1 MSKLAGKRLLDY
13 ALVIATVGAMCAAL
27 VTTVSF
33 NNYVEKTKVEQS
45 QKDFELF
52 MLRDSLANQN
62 EHLDSL
68 ENTIRKILSIK
79 QNPIKPAFEM
89 NSLFGRVYQA
99 IKASGA
105 KCPEAMLALAS
116 HETGRF
122 TSRLSQ
128 HHNHFGLAYDS
139 KNPLVSGKVWSE
151 GDGHFKSVFASDED
165 CFRYMA
171 DWQKRKK
178 ALSFNSNEDFIKS
191 LKRVNYAASPYH
203 GQIVMQCYNDLFDQR
218 NIKAE
223 IEAEAFKN
231 KFLFA
236 YL

>member
-1 MSKLAGKRLLDY
+1 MNKAGSWFMDYLLVFAIIICFGVLTALA
-13 ALVIATVGAMCAAL
+13 VN
-27 VTTVSF
+27 F
-33 NNYVEKTKVEQS
+33 ENYKEKTKVEQQ

-52 MLRDSLANQN
+52 MLRDSLDNQN
-62 EHLDSL
+62 KHLDSL

-79 QNPIKPAFEM
+79 QNPVKPAFEM

-128 HHNHFGLAYDS
+128 YHNHFGLAYDS
-139 KNPLVSGKVWSE
+139 KSPLVAGKVWSE
-151 GDGHFKSVFASDED
+151 GDGHYKSVFASDED

-203 GQIVMQCYNDLFDQR
+203 GQIVMQCYNDLFNQR

>member
-1 MSKLAGKRLLDY
+1 MNKAGSWFMNYL
-13 ALVIATVGAMCAAL
+13 LVITIAACFAVL
-27 VTTVSF
+27 TALAINF
-33 NNYVEKTKVEQS
+33 DNYKEKTKAEQS
-45 QKDFELF
+45 QKDFEIF
-52 MLRDSLANQN
+52 MLRDSLENQN

-139 KNPLVSGKVWSE
+139 KSPLVAGKV
-151 GDGHFKSVFASDED
+151 
-165 CFRYMA
+165 
-171 DWQKRKK
+171 
-178 ALSFNSNEDFIKS
+178 
-191 LKRVNYAASPYH
+191 
-203 GQIVMQCYNDLFDQR
+203 
-218 NIKAE
+218 
-223 IEAEAFKN
+223 
-231 KFLFA
+231 
-236 YL
+236 

>member
-1 MSKLAGKRLLDY
+1 MNKAGSWFMDYLLVFTIVGCSAVLTALALD
-13 ALVIATVGAMCAAL
+13 
-27 VTTVSF
+27 F
-33 NNYVEKTKVEQS
+33 KNYKEKTKVEQQ

-52 MLRDSLANQN
+52 MLRDSLKNQN

-89 NSLFGRVYQA
+89 NSLVGRVYQA

-139 KNPLVSGKVWSE
+139 KSPLVAGKV
-151 GDGHFKSVFASDED
+151 
-165 CFRYMA
+165 
-171 DWQKRKK
+171 
-178 ALSFNSNEDFIKS
+178 
-191 LKRVNYAASPYH
+191 
-203 GQIVMQCYNDLFDQR
+203 
-218 NIKAE
+218 
-223 IEAEAFKN
+223 
-231 KFLFA
+231 
-236 YL
+236 

>member
-1 MSKLAGKRLLDY
+1 MSKLAGKSLMDYLL
-13 ALVIATVGAMCAAL
+13 VVAMTITFAAAI
-27 VTTVSF
+27 VVAIDF
-33 NNYVEKTKVEQS
+33 ENYKEKTKVEQS

-52 MLRDSLANQN
+52 MLRDSLTNQN

-139 KNPLVSGKVWSE
+139 KNPLVAGKV
-151 GDGHFKSVFASDED
+151 
-165 CFRYMA
+165 
-171 DWQKRKK
+171 
-178 ALSFNSNEDFIKS
+178 
-191 LKRVNYAASPYH
+191 
-203 GQIVMQCYNDLFDQR
+203 
-218 NIKAE
+218 
-223 IEAEAFKN
+223 
-231 KFLFA
+231 
-236 YL
+236 

>member
-13 ALVIATVGAMCAAL
+13 FLAIFMVVTFVIAT
-27 VTTVSF
+27 TVSINF
-33 NNYVEKTKVEQS
+33 ADYVEKTKVEQS

-52 MLRDSLANQN
+52 MLRDSLTNQN

-128 HHNHFGLAYDS
+128 HHNHFGLSYDS
-139 KNPLVSGKVWSE
+139 KSPLVSGKV
-151 GDGHFKSVFASDED
+151 
-165 CFRYMA
+165 
-171 DWQKRKK
+171 
-178 ALSFNSNEDFIKS
+178 
-191 LKRVNYAASPYH
+191 
-203 GQIVMQCYNDLFDQR
+203 
-218 NIKAE
+218 
-223 IEAEAFKN
+223 
-231 KFLFA
+231 
-236 YL
+236 

>member
-1 MSKLAGKRLLDY
+1 MNKAGSWFMDYLLVFAIIICFGVLTVLA
-13 ALVIATVGAMCAAL
+13 VN
-27 VTTVSF
+27 F
-33 NNYVEKTKVEQS
+33 ENYKEKTKVEQQ

-52 MLRDSLANQN
+52 MLRDSLDNQN
-62 EHLDSL
+62 KHLDSL

-79 QNPIKPAFEM
+79 QNPVKPAFEM

-128 HHNHFGLAYDS
+128 YHNHFGLAYDS
-139 KNPLVSGKVWSE
+139 KSPLVAGKVWSE
-151 GDGHFKSVFASDED
+151 GDGHYKSVFASDED

-203 GQIVMQCYNDLFDQR
+203 GQIVMQCYNDLFNQR

>member
-139 KNPLVSGKVWSE
+139 KSPLVSGKV
-151 GDGHFKSVFASDED
+151 
-165 CFRYMA
+165 
-171 DWQKRKK
+171 
-178 ALSFNSNEDFIKS
+178 
-191 LKRVNYAASPYH
+191 
-203 GQIVMQCYNDLFDQR
+203 
-218 NIKAE
+218 
-223 IEAEAFKN
+223 
-231 KFLFA
+231 
-236 YL
+236 

>member
-1 MSKLAGKRLLDY
+1 MNKAGNSFMNYLLVFVILICSSVLTTLA
-13 ALVIATVGAMCAAL
+13 IN
-27 VTTVSF
+27 F
-33 NNYVEKTKVEQS
+33 ENYKEKIKVEQQ

-52 MLRDSLANQN
+52 ILRDSLASQN

-139 KNPLVSGKVWSE
+139 KSPLVAGKV
-151 GDGHFKSVFASDED
+151 
-165 CFRYMA
+165 
-171 DWQKRKK
+171 
-178 ALSFNSNEDFIKS
+178 
-191 LKRVNYAASPYH
+191 
-203 GQIVMQCYNDLFDQR
+203 
-218 NIKAE
+218 
-223 IEAEAFKN
+223 
-231 KFLFA
+231 
-236 YL
+236 

>member
-1 MSKLAGKRLLDY
+1 MNKAGSWFMDY
-13 ALVIATVGAMCAAL
+13 LLVIATAIMFIVAMAVAID
-27 VTTVSF
+27 F
-33 NNYVEKTKVEQS
+33 DNYKKKIKVEQQ

-52 MLRDSLANQN
+52 MLRDSLKNQN

-122 TSRLSQ
+122 TSRLSK

-139 KNPLVSGKVWSE
+139 KSPLVAGKV
-151 GDGHFKSVFASDED
+151 
-165 CFRYMA
+165 
-171 DWQKRKK
+171 
-178 ALSFNSNEDFIKS
+178 
-191 LKRVNYAASPYH
+191 
-203 GQIVMQCYNDLFDQR
+203 
-218 NIKAE
+218 
-223 IEAEAFKN
+223 
-231 KFLFA
+231 
-236 YL
+236 